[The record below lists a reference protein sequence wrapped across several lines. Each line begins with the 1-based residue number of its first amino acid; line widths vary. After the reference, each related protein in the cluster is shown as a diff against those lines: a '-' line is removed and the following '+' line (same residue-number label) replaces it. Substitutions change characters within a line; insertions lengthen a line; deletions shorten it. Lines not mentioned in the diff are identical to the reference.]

1 VARFPALFP
10 LTKPHHQQYQ
20 RPVSRTAALLHAL
33 PDAVIGVDD
42 AGAIVLWNAGAARLF
57 RVPEEAALGQAALA
71 VCGALASG
79 YLRRTPAG
87 VAVDAVAEA
96 VDFGAVD
103 VDGRALARVYVV
115 RPASGPAPSASA
127 PPAAPAP
134 TPSLL
139 SGEPLPPRLA
149 DTLQGLLAGRSEKEI
164 ASDLSLSPH
173 TVHDYVKSLYR
184 RFGVQSRAELMAKAI
199 GQRPR
204 DPQP

>member
-1 VARFPALFP
+1 M
-10 LTKPHHQQYQ
+10 
-20 RPVSRTAALLHAL
+20 SRTAALLHAL

-42 AGAIVLWNAGAARLF
+42 AGAIVLWNAAAARLF
-57 RVPEEAALGQAALA
+57 RLAESAALGQAAA
-71 VCGALASG
+71 SVCGALASG

-87 VAVDAVAEA
+87 LTINAVAEA

-115 RPASGPAPSASA
+115 RPAAGAPVTT
-127 PPAAPAP
+127 PPAAAPPPAP
-134 TPSLL
+134 LPLT
-139 SGEPLPPRLA
+139 GEPLPPRLA
-149 DTLQGLLAGRSEKEI
+149 DTLHGLLAGRSEKEI
-164 ASDLSLSPH
+164 AADLSLSPH